1 MSKRFLEPIMRCI
14 LVGGIVGIL
23 DIILLISSAD
33 EPEKFGTFADWVG
46 VVASLIA
53 TVFIVIQ
60 IRQSGEQFNK
70 QVSIETERRYSSV
83 RPLIQVRNLPFDGR
97 QKQVFI
103 DSNVIDRDIAYIE
116 KFYNREEDKYQYIS
130 IENISDNPLI
140 AVNILISEK
149 NGTKYSVNVRR
160 IEGYDSQN
168 IESSKI
174 LIDKNYN
181 KEKIDT
187 IKNTFNE
194 LGVNESDHDK
204 FLQIY
209 SFSKDKESL
218 SNQISKLEDSI
229 QSIRSNVEFW
239 EPLLVPK
246 EEREKYIEEEEGAK
260 KHTLE
265 LNRILFENFEKI
277 SGLRFDNED
286 FNVDEIKIMYLTSMR
301 EVNSITFRE
310 TDGVFKFCE
319 DQIFLENKHDTS
331 DRNVGHD
338 FDGLNY
344 SHQLRS

>member
-83 RPLIQVRNLPFDGR
+83 RPLIQVRNLPYGGR
-97 QKQVFI
+97 PRQVFI
-103 DSNVIDRDIAYIE
+103 DSNVINSDISYIE
-116 KFYNREEDKYQYIS
+116 AFYNREEDKYQYIS

-149 NGTKYSVNVRR
+149 NGAKYSVNVRR

-168 IESSKI
+168 IDSSKI
-174 LIDKNYN
+174 LIDKNFN
-181 KEKIDT
+181 KVKIDT
-187 IKNTFNE
+187 IKTTFNA
-194 LGVNESDHDK
+194 LGVNELDYDE
-204 FLQIY
+204 FLENY
-209 SFSKDKESL
+209 SSIEDKESL
-218 SNQISKLEDSI
+218 LDQISELEDDI
-229 QSIRSNVEFW
+229 RSIRPNAEFFAMILTPN
-239 EPLLVPK
+239 EEDIEK
-246 EEREKYIEEEEGAK
+246 EERSK
-260 KHTLE
+260 KHKLE
-265 LNRILFENFEKI
+265 LKRILFDNYETINDLK
-277 SGLRFDNED
+277 FDNED
-286 FNVDEIKIMYLTSMR
+286 FNVSEIKIMYLTSMR
-301 EVNSITFRE
+301 EVNSITFRD

-319 DQIFLENKHDTS
+319 DQIFLENKHDSS

-344 SHQLRS
+344 SYQLLS